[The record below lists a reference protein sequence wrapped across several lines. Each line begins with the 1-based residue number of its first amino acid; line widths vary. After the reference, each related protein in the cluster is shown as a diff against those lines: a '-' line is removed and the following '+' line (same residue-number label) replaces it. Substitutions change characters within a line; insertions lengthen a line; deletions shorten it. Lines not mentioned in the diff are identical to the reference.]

1 MTVKVDKEMRK
12 RIDALKS
19 YKKGARM
26 NFTGKERVSAELFAL
41 KIDINDTGWIY
52 TSPDGGKTL
61 YREPVSQPYDDVS
74 GVKLDAK
81 FKLSLEE
88 VFDEVQEVEK
98 SLRKIKANI
107 ATLMQKAGG

>member
-1 MTVKVDKEMRK
+1 MTVKVDKEMRR
-12 RIDALKS
+12 RIEILKS
-19 YKKGARM
+19 YEKGARM
-26 NFTGKERVSAELFAL
+26 NFTKKERVA

-61 YREPVSQPYDDVS
+61 YREAVSSLHEDVS
-74 GVKLDAK
+74 GVKLDTK
-81 FKLSLEE
+81 SKLSLEE

-107 ATLMQKAGG
+107 ATLLQQAGG

>member
-12 RIDALKS
+12 RIDVLKS
-19 YKKGARM
+19 YKKDAIM
-26 NFTGKERVSAELFAL
+26 NFTGKERIS

-88 VFDEVQEVEK
+88 VFDEVQEVER

-107 ATLMQKAGG
+107 ATLLQKAGG

>member
-12 RIDALKS
+12 RIDVLKS
-19 YKKGARM
+19 YKKDAIM
-26 NFTGKERVSAELFAL
+26 NFTGKERIS

-88 VFDEVQEVEK
+88 VFDEVQEVER

-107 ATLMQKAGG
+107 ATLLQQAGG

>member
-12 RIDALKS
+12 RIEILKS
-19 YKKGARM
+19 YEKGARM
-26 NFTGKERVSAELFAL
+26 NFTKKERVA

-61 YREPVSQPYDDVS
+61 YREAVSSLHEDVS
-74 GVKLDAK
+74 GVKLDTK
-81 FKLSLEE
+81 SKLSLEE

-107 ATLMQKAGG
+107 ATLLQQAGG

>member
-12 RIDALKS
+12 RIDVLKS
-19 YKKGARM
+19 YKKDAIM
-26 NFTGKERVSAELFAL
+26 NFTGKERIS

-74 GVKLDAK
+74 DVRLDAK

-88 VFDEVQEVEK
+88 VFDDVQEVER

-107 ATLMQKAGG
+107 VTLMQKTGG

>member
-12 RIDALKS
+12 RIDVLKS
-19 YKKGARM
+19 YKKDAIM
-26 NFTGKERVSAELFAL
+26 NFTGKERIS

-74 GVKLDAK
+74 DVRLDAK
-81 FKLSLEE
+81 FKLLLEE
-88 VFDEVQEVEK
+88 VFDDVQEVER

-107 ATLMQKAGG
+107 VTLMQKAGG

>member
-12 RIDALKS
+12 RIEILKS
-19 YKKGARM
+19 YEKGARM
-26 NFTGKERVSAELFAL
+26 NFTKKERVA

-61 YREPVSQPYDDVS
+61 YREAVSSLHEDVS
-74 GVKLDAK
+74 GVKLDTK
-81 FKLSLEE
+81 SKLSLEE

-107 ATLMQKAGG
+107 TTLLQQAGG

>member
-19 YKKGARM
+19 Y
-26 NFTGKERVSAELFAL
+26 
-41 KIDINDTGWIY
+41 
-52 TSPDGGKTL
+52 L
-61 YREPVSQPYDDVS
+61 YRETVSQPYDDVS
-74 GVKLDAK
+74 DVRLDAK

-107 ATLMQKAGG
+107 ATLLQQSGG

>member
-12 RIDALKS
+12 RIDVLKS
-19 YKKGARM
+19 YKKDAIM
-26 NFTGKERVSAELFAL
+26 NFTGKERIS

-74 GVKLDAK
+74 DVRLDAK

-88 VFDEVQEVEK
+88 VFDEVQEVER

-107 ATLMQKAGG
+107 ATLLQQAGG

>member
-12 RIDALKS
+12 RIDVLKS
-19 YKKGARM
+19 YKKDAIM
-26 NFTGKERVSAELFAL
+26 NFTGKERIS

>member
-19 YKKGARM
+19 Y
-26 NFTGKERVSAELFAL
+26 
-41 KIDINDTGWIY
+41 
-52 TSPDGGKTL
+52 L

-74 GVKLDAK
+74 DVRLDAK

-88 VFDEVQEVEK
+88 VFDEVQEVER

-107 ATLMQKAGG
+107 ATLLQQAGG

>member
-12 RIDALKS
+12 RIDVLKS
-19 YKKGARM
+19 YKKDAIM
-26 NFTGKERVSAELFAL
+26 NFTGKERIS
-41 KIDINDTGWIY
+41 KTDINDTGWIY

-88 VFDEVQEVEK
+88 VFDEVQEVER

-107 ATLMQKAGG
+107 ATLLQQAGG

>member
-12 RIDALKS
+12 RIDVLKS
-19 YKKGARM
+19 YKKDTRM
-26 NFTGKERVSAELFAL
+26 NFTGKERIS

-74 GVKLDAK
+74 DVRLDAK
-81 FKLSLEE
+81 FKLLLEE
-88 VFDEVQEVEK
+88 VFDDVQEVER

-107 ATLMQKAGG
+107 VTLMQKTGG

>member
-12 RIDALKS
+12 RIEILKS
-19 YKKGARM
+19 YEKGARM
-26 NFTGKERVSAELFAL
+26 NFTKKERVA

-61 YREPVSQPYDDVS
+61 YREAVSPPHEDVS
-74 GVKLDAK
+74 GVKLDRK
-81 FKLSLEE
+81 SKLSLEE
-88 VFDEVQEVEK
+88 VFDDVQEVEK

-107 ATLMQKAGG
+107 ATLLQQAGG

>member
-12 RIDALKS
+12 RIDVLKS
-19 YKKGARM
+19 YKKDAIM
-26 NFTGKERVSAELFAL
+26 NFTGKERIS

-74 GVKLDAK
+74 DVRLDAK

-88 VFDEVQEVEK
+88 VFDEVQEVER

-107 ATLMQKAGG
+107 ATLLQKAGG

>member
-12 RIDALKS
+12 RIDVLKS
-19 YKKGARM
+19 YKKDAIM
-26 NFTGKERVSAELFAL
+26 NFTGKERVS

-88 VFDEVQEVEK
+88 VFDEVQEVER

-107 ATLMQKAGG
+107 ATLLQQAGG

>member
-12 RIDALKS
+12 RIEILKS
-19 YKKGARM
+19 YEKGARM
-26 NFTGKERVSAELFAL
+26 NFTKKERVA
-41 KIDINDTGWIY
+41 KIDIDINDTGWIY

-61 YREPVSQPYDDVS
+61 YREAVSSLHDDVS
-74 GVKLDAK
+74 GVKLDTK
-81 FKLSLEE
+81 SKLSLEE

-107 ATLMQKAGG
+107 ATLLQQAGG

>member
-12 RIDALKS
+12 RIDVLKS
-19 YKKGARM
+19 YKKDAIM
-26 NFTGKERVSAELFAL
+26 NFTGKERIS

-74 GVKLDAK
+74 DVRLDAK

-88 VFDEVQEVEK
+88 VFDEVQEVER

>member
-12 RIDALKS
+12 RIEILKS
-19 YKKGARM
+19 YEKGARM
-26 NFTGKERVSAELFAL
+26 NFTKKERVA

-61 YREPVSQPYDDVS
+61 YREAVSPPYDDVS
-74 GVKLDAK
+74 GVKLDTK
-81 FKLSLEE
+81 SKLSLEE

-107 ATLMQKAGG
+107 TTLLQQVGG